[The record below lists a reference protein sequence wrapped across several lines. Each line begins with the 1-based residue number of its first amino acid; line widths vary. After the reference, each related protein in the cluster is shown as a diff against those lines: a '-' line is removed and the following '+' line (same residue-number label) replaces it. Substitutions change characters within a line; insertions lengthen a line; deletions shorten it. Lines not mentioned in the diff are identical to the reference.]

1 LTIRIELPS
10 PLAHSDFDYI
20 MIHIELPPPL
30 AAHSDFDYI
39 MIRIELPSPLA
50 HSNFE

>member
-1 LTIRIELPS
+1 
-10 PLAHSDFDYI
+10 
-20 MIHIELPPPL
+20 MIHIELPPPI